1 MRAGARNTSVRARRR
16 ARSRKYT
23 KCKGIACQSARRK
36 GEFPLNPPVVKR
48 MVSAPP
54 KPPQKATRSTPKTIR
69 SWRILIQN
77 AFCDL
82 RGQAPYSLPPD
93 NSGGTSQTGYVF
105 RFGKAERNFLPL
117 RSIFGGWTLNRAQ
130 PPKTDLRDFQTFRSG
145 A

>member
-1 MRAGARNTSVRARRR
+1 MLLSAHGGAREQETYQMQGDCVPVGTPER
-16 ARSRKYT
+16 
-23 KCKGIACQSARRK
+23 GV
-36 GEFPLNPPVVKR
+36 PLKPPVVKH
-48 MVSAPP
+48 MVSDPP
-54 KPPQKATRSTPKTIR
+54 KPPQKATRSTPQTIR

-93 NSGGTSQTGYVF
+93 TSGGTNQTGYVF
-105 RFGKAERNFLPL
+105 RYAERNFLPL

-130 PPKTDLRDFQTFRSG
+130 PPKTDLRDFLTFHSG